1 MSKVLLKKKT
11 LLKSMKDKIT
21 IWKEVREQLMR
32 YIQSQMKKLVKENK
46 ELQMRLR
53 ELMDEHGL
61 EKNFALK
68 ALYHSEVA
76 EGGKYQ
82 LAYQALDLPKG

>member
-1 MSKVLLKKKT
+1 
-11 LLKSMKDKIT
+11 MKYFK
-21 IWKEVREQLMR
+21 
-32 YIQSQMKKLVKENK
+32 SQMKQLIKDNN
-46 ELQMRLR
+46 ELQKRLKD
-53 ELMDEHGL
+53 LMDEHGL

-82 LAYQALDLPKG
+82 LAYQELDPPKE

>member
-1 MSKVLLKKKT
+1 
-11 LLKSMKDKIT
+11 MKYFK
-21 IWKEVREQLMR
+21 
-32 YIQSQMKKLVKENK
+32 SQMKQLIKDND
-46 ELQMRLR
+46 ELQQRLR

-82 LAYQALDLPKG
+82 TDYQALDAPKG

>member
-1 MSKVLLKKKT
+1 
-11 LLKSMKDKIT
+11 MKFVK
-21 IWKEVREQLMR
+21 
-32 YIQSQMKKLVKENK
+32 SQMKQLIKDHP
-46 ELQMRLR
+46 ELQTRLSS
-53 ELMDEHGL
+53 LIKEHDL

>member
-1 MSKVLLKKKT
+1 
-11 LLKSMKDKIT
+11 MKFIK
-21 IWKEVREQLMR
+21 
-32 YIQSQMKKLVKENK
+32 SQMKKLIKDNE
-46 ELQMRLR
+46 ELQMRLK
-53 ELMDEHGL
+53 ELMEEHKL

-68 ALYHSEVA
+68 ALYHTEVA

>member
-1 MSKVLLKKKT
+1 
-11 LLKSMKDKIT
+11 MKYFK
-21 IWKEVREQLMR
+21 
-32 YIQSQMKKLVKENK
+32 SQMKQLIKDND
-46 ELQMRLR
+46 ELQQRLR

-61 EKNFALK
+61 EKNIALK

-82 LAYQALDLPKG
+82 TDYQALDDLKN

>member
-1 MSKVLLKKKT
+1 
-11 LLKSMKDKIT
+11 MKFVK
-21 IWKEVREQLMR
+21 
-32 YIQSQMKKLVKENK
+32 SQMKQLIKDNP
-46 ELQMRLR
+46 ELQTRLR
-53 ELMDEHGL
+53 SLIQEHDL

>member
-1 MSKVLLKKKT
+1 MKFLK
-11 LLKSMKDKIT
+11 
-21 IWKEVREQLMR
+21 
-32 YIQSQMKKLVKENK
+32 SQMKQLVKDNR
-46 ELQMRLR
+46 ELQNRLKQ
-53 ELMDEHGL
+53 LMEEHEL

-82 LAYQALDLPKG
+82 LAYQALDKPKE

>member
-1 MSKVLLKKKT
+1 MFNAILRGYIWCLKGDKH
-11 LLKSMKDKIT
+11 LMKYMK
-21 IWKEVREQLMR
+21 
-32 YIQSQMKKLVKENK
+32 SQMKQLIRDNKDLQRRLK
-46 ELQMRLR
+46 ELM
-53 ELMDEHGL
+53 EEHDL